1 VARNTNHGF
10 AVAHAAIT
18 VASGCIDCREER
30 QNHAAVFGA
39 KWANAKS
46 KRLVRLTSKRQS
58 KEGNAV
64 MFNELLAIACTV
76 IAGIFAAGAI
86 EANIWK

>member
-30 QNHAAVFGA
+30 QNHAVVFVGNLA
-39 KWANAKS
+39 KLGLK
-46 KRLVRLTSKRQS
+46 LQELLTSKPLS
-58 KEGNAV
+58 EEGNAV

>member
-1 VARNTNHGF
+1 VNAGRSKIFTGS
-10 AVAHAAIT
+10 ALK
-18 VASGCIDCREER
+18 RES
-30 QNHAAVFGA
+30 QNPVAVFA
-39 KWANAKS
+39 EELQELKVWQ
-46 KRLVRLTSKRQS
+46 LLTSRGLHIQHKQRQG
-58 KEGNAV
+58 ENEA

>member
-1 VARNTNHGF
+1 LLGLHIQ
-10 AVAHAAIT
+10 HS
-18 VASGCIDCREER
+18 ASE
-30 QNHAAVFGA
+30 
-39 KWANAKS
+39 
-46 KRLVRLTSKRQS
+46 
-58 KEGNAV
+58 EGNAA